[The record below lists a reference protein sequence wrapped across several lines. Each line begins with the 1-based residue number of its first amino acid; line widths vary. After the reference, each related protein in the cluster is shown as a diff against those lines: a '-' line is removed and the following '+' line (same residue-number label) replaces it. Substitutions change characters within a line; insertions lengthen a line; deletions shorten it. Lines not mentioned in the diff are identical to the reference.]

1 MSVKV
6 DWNLEPTESAG
17 VGLVIERGRSC
28 EDPSPALKG
37 AVRGPPAPCLLAR
50 KACMH
55 VHHSCLLHRTRCAK
69 PCIRCVHASSRCVQR
84 YKRRVTGY
92 TRRLLGYAGVVLL
105 CTGVSRVNKHDW
117 WASKHSWW
125 ANRHGCWTGLPSRLP
140 VFPDSSAVSLGFHWC
155 ILLWKTCQSPSMAGE
170 SRCPSFTSHKEVRY
184 ALP

>member
-1 MSVKV
+1 MSET
-6 DWNLEPTESAG
+6 N
-17 VGLVIERGRSC
+17 
-28 EDPSPALKG
+28 PALKG
-37 AVRGPPAPCLLAR
+37 GRRGSPAPCLLAH

-55 VHHSCLLHRTRCAK
+55 VHHSRLLHRTRCAK
-69 PCIRCVHASSRCVQR
+69 PYIHRVHASSECVQG
-84 YKRRVTGY
+84 YKHRVQPCTC
-92 TRRLLGYAGVVLL
+92 RLLGYTGVVLL

-125 ANRHGCWTGLPSRLP
+125 ANKHGWWANKHGCWTGLPSRLP